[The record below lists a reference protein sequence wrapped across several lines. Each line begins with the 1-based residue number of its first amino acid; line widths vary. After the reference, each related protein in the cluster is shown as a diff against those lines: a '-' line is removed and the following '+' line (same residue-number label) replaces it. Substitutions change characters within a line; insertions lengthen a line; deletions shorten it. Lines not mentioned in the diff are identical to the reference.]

1 MQFYNAELD
10 NLFKRVLFMD
20 LAYFEI
26 YEILKNKYN
35 IYIYSKPKPAWQ
47 NYVADFANMLKA
59 FIGSNYLTVSYA
71 FLQSGLGVSY
81 MKNVT
86 KNKSVHLFLNT
97 MYYTIFVL
105 LIVDHK
111 RYLCLD
117 Y

>member
-1 MQFYNAELD
+1 MQFHNAELN

-26 YEILKNKYN
+26 CEILKNKYD

-97 MYYTIFVL
+97 CITQSLFY
-105 LIVDHK
+105 
-111 RYLCLD
+111 
-117 Y
+117 